1 MISSDENIGDRPIRK
16 HVGAISFSVLGFVVF
31 VVLIAMLFIHFKK
44 PDIGSPP
51 KGETNQPTN
60 SAQPQRVEVAPSIY
74 LSMTASGITPL
85 TVWTIFPE
93 GLM

>member
-44 PDIGSPP
+44 PDVGSLP
-51 KGETNQPTN
+51 KGGADQPTT
-60 SAQPQRVEVAPSIY
+60 STQPQ
-74 LSMTASGITPL
+74 
-85 TVWTIFPE
+85 
-93 GLM
+93 